1 MRYVSVITVAAIGIA
16 VVALVL
22 LRYRAIQHQRLRNL
36 RDSVTIICHERD
48 MHRERR
54 RIYHEVAAS
63 CDTDDPDES
72 MFRAAQLYKRG
83 VWGSWS
89 PCPDVADAL
98 CRSLVLHGRDADL
111 RTEAMQLLYEPHVAE
126 SLGPPLPPDLAE
138 RVLYRFRTR
147 PQLPPSTTTITPATT
162 NRVDT
167 HHPEPRTETPRHAP
181 PRIRSDSQNS
191 HQHTVVAS
199 TRKVLDNLPGVND
212 TDIIRTV
219 ESYIQSETDP
229 LITDETKAKALHAL
243 DSINT
248 IESAQ
253 FNGLTEQQALARVWN
268 HTKPEERDMVVQQL
282 ASAIE
287 HGQPVCH
294 TGKMTRLASTVGRV
308 IPTWQ
313 VKEMLQSEAARIR
326 DTTLENATASEKRDY
341 MEHDDAPLKDAMV
354 REFRDV
360 ASATMDR
367 EGFDASVLQ
376 PTVDAIIDHGF

>member
-1 MRYVSVITVAAIGIA
+1 MRLASVITVTVTAI
-16 VVALVL
+16 LVL
-22 LRYRAIQHQRLRNL
+22 MAVYLRYRQIQQQRLRDL
-36 RDSVTIICHERD
+36 RDSVIIIHHERD
-48 MHRERR
+48 IHRKRLE
-54 RIYHEVAAS
+54 IYHEMIGS
-63 CDTDDPDES
+63 CESANTDES
-72 MFRAAQLYKRG
+72 MFQAALFYKRG

-89 PCPDVADAL
+89 PCPEISDML
-98 CRSLVLHGRDADL
+98 CRSLVLHGRDPDL
-111 RTEAMQLLYEPHVAE
+111 RTDAMQLLYEPNTQE

-138 RVLYRFRTR
+138 RVLFRFQTR
-147 PQLPPSTTTITPATT
+147 P
-162 NRVDT
+162 
-167 HHPEPRTETPRHAP
+167 P
-181 PRIRSDSQNS
+181 PRIEPGTHRPDQSPANRHRTTTHRPDPPPAIRSDPQNS

-199 TRKVLDNLPGVND
+199 TRKAFERMPSVDD
-212 TDIIRTV
+212 SDIVHTI

-229 LITDETKAKALHAL
+229 MITDETKAKALHAL

-268 HTKPEERDMVVQQL
+268 RAKPEERDQVIQQL

-294 TGKMTRLASTVGRV
+294 TGKMTRLASTVDRV

-326 DTTLENATASEKRDY
+326 LHCLDKASASEKRDY
-341 MEHDDAPLKDAMV
+341 MENDDAPLKDDMV

-367 EGFDASVLQ
+367 EGFDTSVLQ